1 MQHSNSD
8 LVMVLVLCLI
18 LLWNQV
24 VPGDFCE
31 QLLVLE
37 LVPDASCACACAFYA
52 YVTMAPVLVPLL
64 PALVP
69 MLVVEE
75 QELELVLAL

>member
-1 MQHSNSD
+1 
-8 LVMVLVLCLI
+8 MVLVLCLI

-37 LVPDASCACACAFYA
+37 LVPDAACACACAFYA
-52 YVTMAPVLVPLL
+52 YVTMAPVLVPLR
-64 PALVP
+64 
-69 MLVVEE
+69 
-75 QELELVLAL
+75 LELVPVLAVEEWELVLEPAL